1 MNRSRS
7 IKSISGNSVPLQSP
21 NCGNG
26 QIILSTSPRKVGHQ
40 LKVLWDIT
48 SCGEH
53 DMKSIVSSAVP
64 WKNFGFRPEIF
75 SGKDRDGHQ

>member
-7 IKSISGNSVPLQSP
+7 IKSIPGNSVAFQTP

-48 SCGEH
+48 SCGER

-64 WKNFGFRPEIF
+64 WKNFGFQPENF
-75 SGKDRDGHQ
+75 LRKGS